1 MGLFDSIVGALG
13 QAQVGGAGT
22 QPDLLQ
28 TVIAMLTSGQG
39 AGQGAEQ
46 AGGLGGLAGLVQRL
60 QQAGLGEIVN
70 SWVSTG
76 QNLPVAPDQL
86 GAALG
91 GDTVSGL
98 ARQLGMPG
106 DDLLGQLAQL
116 LPQVVDQLTP
126 GGALPQE
133 QPGGLGD
140 LAGML
145 GGLLGP
151 R

>member
-1 MGLFDSIVGALG
+1 MGLFDSVVGALG
-13 QAQVGGAGT
+13 QAQGGGAGA

-28 TVIAMLTSGQG
+28 ALISMLASGQG
-39 AGQGAEQ
+39 AGQ
-46 AGGLGGLAGLVQRL
+46 AGGAGGLAGLVQQL

-70 SWVSTG
+70 SWISTG

-91 GDTVSGL
+91 GGTVDGL
-98 ARQLGMPG
+98 ARQLGMPN
-106 DDLLGQLAQL
+106 DDLLGQLAQM

-126 GGALPQE
+126 GGQLPQG

-140 LAGML
+140 LAGLL

>member
-13 QAQVGGAGT
+13 QAQGGGAGT
-22 QPDLLQ
+22 QPELLQ
-28 TVIAMLTSGQG
+28 AVIAMLASGQG
-39 AGQGAEQ
+39 SGQGAEQ
-46 AGGLGGLAGLVQRL
+46 AGGLAGLVQQL

-76 QNLPVAPDQL
+76 QNLPVAPHQL
-86 GAALG
+86 DAALG

-98 ARQLGMPG
+98 ARQLGVPN
-106 DDLLGQLAQL
+106 DDLLGQLARL

-133 QPGGLGD
+133 QPSGLGD

-145 GGLLGP
+145 GGLFGP